1 MEEMNWVI
9 ELNNELKNRVDTS
22 KDTEEYWKSRSI
34 YKVPACIKELNR
46 KAYIPQVVSF
56 GPYHHG
62 EERLKPMEEHKHRAL
77 HHFINRCGRPIQ
89 DLVNAMDK
97 GLQDLKDSYEPLDLV
112 WKNDKHRFLQ
122 LMILDGCFMLEILRG
137 STIDY
142 ASNDPIFSKHGKI
155 LYIMPLIKRDMLML
169 ENQLPMRVLDELDA
183 IHHSNK
189 PMVNSFYW
197 PHFPRTLICIK
208 K

>member
-1 MEEMNWVI
+1 
-9 ELNNELKNRVDTS
+9 
-22 KDTEEYWKSRSI
+22 
-34 YKVPACIKELNR
+34 
-46 KAYIPQVVSF
+46 
-56 GPYHHG
+56 
-62 EERLKPMEEHKHRAL
+62 
-77 HHFINRCGRPIQ
+77 
-89 DLVNAMDK
+89 
-97 GLQDLKDSYEPLDLV
+97 
-112 WKNDKHRFLQ
+112 
-122 LMILDGCFMLEILRG
+122 MILDGCFMLEILRG

-197 PHFPRTLICIK
+197 SHFSCTLICVK

>member
-1 MEEMNWVI
+1 MEGMNWVI

-22 KDTEEYWKSRSI
+22 KDTEEYWKKRSI

-62 EERLKPMEEHKHRAL
+62 EEHLKPMEEHKHRAL

-112 WKNDKHRFLQ
+112 WKND
-122 LMILDGCFMLEILRG
+122 
-137 STIDY
+137 
-142 ASNDPIFSKHGKI
+142 
-155 LYIMPLIKRDMLML
+155 
-169 ENQLPMRVLDELDA
+169 
-183 IHHSNK
+183 
-189 PMVNSFYW
+189 
-197 PHFPRTLICIK
+197 
-208 K
+208 